1 MTAGAKSSARL
12 RVMMIVRAKIIV
24 RGRMVGSFSL
34 MSVTC
39 HHEDTRGRS
48 VRDIVP
54 HKSIRG

>member
-12 RVMMIVRAKIIV
+12 RAMMIVRAKIIV

-34 MSVTC
+34 MSATR

-48 VRDIVP
+48 MRDVVP
-54 HKSIRG
+54 CKSIQG